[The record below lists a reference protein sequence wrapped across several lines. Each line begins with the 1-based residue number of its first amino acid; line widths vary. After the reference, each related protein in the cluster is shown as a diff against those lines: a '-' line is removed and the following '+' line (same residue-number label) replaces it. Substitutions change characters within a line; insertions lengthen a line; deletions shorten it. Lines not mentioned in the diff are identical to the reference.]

1 MALHVALL
9 RGINVGGRNLV
20 AMAKLREMFEALGF
34 CAVRTLLQSGN
45 VVFDGGKKSAAA
57 LEGLLEVETKKRLS
71 VAPTYAV
78 RTADEWHQTITDNP
92 FAKEATSD
100 PSHLVVM
107 FMKDAPPAAKV
118 KSLAA
123 AIKGPEYLRAVG
135 RELYIVYPAG
145 IGTSKLTN
153 AVIERT
159 LGLSGTARNW
169 NTVLKLD
176 AMISR

>member
-1 MALHVALL
+1 MPSHAALL

-34 CAVRTLLQSGN
+34 SAVQTLLQTGN
-45 VVFDGGKKSAAA
+45 VIFDGGKKSAAA
-57 LEGLLEVETKKRLS
+57 LERLLESETKKRLA
-71 VAPTYAV
+71 VAPAYSV
-78 RTADEWHQTITDNP
+78 RTSDEWHETIAANP
-92 FAKEATSD
+92 YSKEAKRD
-100 PSHLVVM
+100 PGHLVVM
-107 FMKDAPPAAKV
+107 FLKQPPPAANV
-118 KSLAA
+118 KALSA

-159 LGLSGTARNW
+159 LGMSGTARNW
-169 NTVLKLD
+169 NTVLKLG
-176 AMISR
+176 AILGA